1 VEGRSLPRVLY
12 IGGMGRS
19 GSTLLERLLGQLPGV
34 CSVGE
39 AVYVW
44 KRGVVEGNRCGCGE
58 PFRLCPFWNEVADV
72 AFGGWDNVDV
82 ARVVELAAAVDRTR
96 FIPLLLAPAL
106 RPALH
111 RRLEQYVAY
120 YATLYSA
127 IGVVSGREV
136 IVDSSKNA
144 SFAFCLRWCPGL
156 DLRVIHIVRDSRAV
170 AYSWTRKV
178 IRPEAPTPR
187 YLATHAPASA
197 AWRWNYQN
205 GAFQLL
211 AGIGTPTLRVRY
223 EDLVAAPA
231 ATIARLA
238 AFAGLSA
245 NTNELDFID
254 GEGSSQSA
262 DLDVAHTASG
272 NPMRFAAGRIPIR
285 VDDEWRTAMSGVQR
299 RTVAALT
306 LPLLT
311 HYGYLRSGF
320 AA

>member
-1 VEGRSLPRVLY
+1 
-12 IGGMGRS
+12 MGRS

-238 AFAGLSA
+238 AFAGLAA